1 LRRDEHKVR
10 PDCSLS
16 IDTHGKMPDVVIYF
30 SERQWLV
37 LVEAVTSHGPIDPK
51 RRGEL
56 AYLFR
61 GTTVGL
67 VYVTA
72 FLTRQAM
79 KEYLPVISWSTEVWV
94 AEAPEHLIHFNGDRF
109 LGPYQPPEG

>member
-1 LRRDEHKVR
+1 MHMGRAWPSPQPQRL
-10 PDCSLS
+10 
-16 IDTHGKMPDVVIYF
+16 
-30 SERQWLV
+30 
-37 LVEAVTSHGPIDPK
+37 
-51 RRGEL
+51 GEL

-72 FLTRQAM
+72 FLTRRAM

-109 LGPYQPPEG
+109 LGPYQSPEA